1 MEATRIDG
9 NRILV
14 VIQTVKKAR
23 RYCINEQKPY
33 LIECMT
39 FRMRGHEEASGTSY
53 VPSSLL
59 DAWGARD
66 PIANYVQLLK
76 DDKLLNETAL
86 NDIRNRIRKAVAD
99 RSEEG
104 RVGKECVSKCSTQ
117 WA

>member
-9 NRILV
+9 NRILE

-59 DAWGARD
+59 EEWGARD

-76 DDKLLNETAL
+76 DEELMNEKAL
-86 NDIRNRIRKAVAD
+86 NDIRNRIRKEV
-99 RSEEG
+99 ENG
-104 RVGKECVSKCSTQ
+104 RASSRERVCRYV
-117 WA
+117 